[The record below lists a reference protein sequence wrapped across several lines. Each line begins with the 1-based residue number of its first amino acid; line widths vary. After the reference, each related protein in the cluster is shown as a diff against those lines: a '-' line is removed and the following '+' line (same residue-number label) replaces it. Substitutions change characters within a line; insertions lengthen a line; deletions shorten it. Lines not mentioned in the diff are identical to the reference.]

1 MGNKG
6 KAKKH
11 DQANDKARSGRV
23 SDVASESLGA
33 SAQDIDTPSERFGDL
48 MDDHQT
54 RIVRLN
60 KKLYEA
66 ELIRLQTDLVRMQYW
81 IRETG
86 YRMIVLFEGRYAA
99 GKGGTIKRLSL
110 IHI

>member
-11 DQANDKARSGRV
+11 DQAKVKARLGRV
-23 SDVASESLGA
+23 SAMALESPGA
-33 SAQDIDTPSERFGDL
+33 SAQDVDTPSERSEGL

-54 RIVRLN
+54 KIVRLN

-81 IRETG
+81 IRE
-86 YRMIVLFEGRYAA
+86 
-99 GKGGTIKRLSL
+99 LSL